1 MKKLCLT
8 LAVILLSGVVLYY
21 LNPTQYWFMPKCP
34 FKLITGFSCPGC
46 GIQRAVHAILHGE
59 FAEGIKYNYYLSY
72 SGPYAMAFI
81 IEWMMPIGKARE
93 KLSNVIE
100 NKYVVNF
107 YILSFT
113 IWLVL
118 RNILNI

>member
-1 MKKLCLT
+1 M
-8 LAVILLSGVVLYY
+8 SGVVLYY

>member
-8 LAVILLSGVVLYY
+8 LTVILLSGVVLYC